1 MLTCQILCGLPISA
15 GAVPRLAVIA
25 RELGPDGVSILLDDP
40 AQIPIAARLRAES
53 GVAPRAFIKVDMGGR
68 RAGVETD
75 SERFSAV
82 ATDALAAH
90 KKGDIIL
97 HGLYSHAG
105 QSYGGDSRVAAMKMM
120 GAETGAMLVGADK
133 IKALAAEQGVSD
145 LPTLVLSGGASP
157 TALSIQNLVTQNP
170 NAEGS
175 TPELQ
180 QEVSALT
187 SLFDKVKSNGHAV
200 EIHAGVYPI
209 LDLQQL
215 AAHSIS
221 SSLLS
226 YSDIALTV
234 MAEVHSTY
242 PGRGANGT
250 SEALIGAGGLALGR
264 EFCKA
269 YDGMAMVSPWGRKG
283 VEYPTCDVEDLE
295 EWTVG
300 RFSQEHGILTWAAG
314 KRKGQPS
321 GAPTDE
327 VTVGQKLRLWANHAC
342 ITSSHFG
349 WYFVVDEDRK
359 GKEDEV
365 VDIWIKTRGW

>member
-1 MLTCQILCGLPISA
+1 M
-15 GAVPRLAVIA
+15 PRLAIIA
-25 RELGPDGVSILLDDP
+25 KELGPDGVSILLDDP

-75 SERFSAV
+75 SERFATV

-90 KKGDIIL
+90 KKGDLIL

-105 QSYGGDSRVAAMKMM
+105 HSYGGDSRVAAMKMM

-157 TALSIQNLVTQNP
+157 TALSIQNLVKQNP
-170 NAEGS
+170 SAEGS
-175 TPELQ
+175 TPELL
-180 QEVSALT
+180 QEVAALT
-187 SLFDKVKSNGHAV
+187 SLFDKVKANGHAV

-226 YSDIALTV
+226 YRDIALTV
-234 MAEVHSTY
+234 MAEVHSIY

-250 SEALIGAGGLALGR
+250 SEALIGSGGLALGR

-283 VEYPTCDVEDLE
+283 VSYPTWDVEDSE

-321 GAPTDE
+321 GPPTDE
-327 VTVGQKLRLWANHAC
+327 MTVGQKVRLWANHAC

-349 WYFVVDEDRK
+349 WYFVVDEDRE